1 MSVVNSLWVEKYRPA
16 KIEDCVLTESVA
28 GVVRGILKNQELPNL
43 LCAGSAG
50 VGKTTAAK
58 ALCREL
64 GYDNIIIN
72 TSKERGIDTLRTTV
86 AQFASSMSISS
97 DMKVVIL
104 DEFDHATAEFQAAM
118 RNFMEEFSA
127 TTRFILTCNY
137 PQRIISPLHSR
148 CAVLDFSIKA
158 KDKPAIASQLMK
170 RVCYILDTERV
181 EYDKAV
187 VAQIVAKFFPDFRR
201 TINELQRYASINGKI
216 DAGMIEASSGFEVN
230 DLVSAI
236 KKKDFKSARKWIVE
250 SLAIVDQNI
259 LFRKLYDQMYDLL
272 EPSSIPSA
280 ILLIAN
286 YQHRGVTAVDPEI
299 NFSAF
304 VIECMGDLSWK

>member
-1 MSVVNSLWVEKYRPA
+1 MSVVNSLWCEKYRPA
-16 KIEDCVLTESVA
+16 KIEDCVLTESVQGVLA
-28 GVVRGILKNQELPNL
+28 GIIKKQELPSL
-43 LCAGSAG
+43 LMCGSAG

-58 ALCREL
+58 AICNEL
-64 GYDNIIIN
+64 GYDFIIIN

-97 DMKVVIL
+97 PMKVVIL

-127 TTRFILTCNY
+127 QTRFILTCNY

-148 CAVLDFSIKA
+148 CAVIDFSIKA
-158 KDKPAIASQLMK
+158 KDKPALAQQIMK
-170 RVCYILDTERV
+170 RVVTILDTEGI
-181 EYDKAV
+181 EYNKGV

-201 TINELQRYASINGKI
+201 TINELQRYSSINGRI
-216 DAGMIEASSGFEVN
+216 DEGMIEAASNFELG
-230 DLVSAI
+230 DLVTSI
-236 KKKDFKSARKWIVE
+236 KKKDFKTARKWIVE

-259 LFRKLYDQMYDLL
+259 LFRRLYDQMYDLL
-272 EPSSIPSA
+272 EPQSIPAA

-286 YQHRGVTAVDPEI
+286 YQHRSITAVDPEI

-304 VIECMGDLSWK
+304 VVECMSELEFK